1 MSSAHAS
8 SVPRRRVRQT
18 RTTPS
23 VAPRRAVNAANRSA
37 KALRPV
43 PGNSGN
49 GLAIPWFVVLG
60 TSVVPFFVAAG
71 VTALL
76 GLAWKSAAKVM
87 AWIGLIFALV
97 TVPGAFLA
105 TPELGTA
112 IALGSMHVVVGIAW
126 YLAVR
131 RRA

>member
-1 MSSAHAS
+1 MTTSTSTIS
-8 SVPRRRVRQT
+8 WSRVARFAVIAAISNLVIFGIG
-18 RTTPS
+18 S
-23 VAPRRAVNAANRSA
+23 VAGSNWQA
-37 KALRPV
+37 
-43 PGNSGN
+43 N
-49 GLAIPWFVVLG
+49 GLTIPWFVVLG
-60 TSVVPFFVAAG
+60 TSVVPLFVAAG

>member
-1 MSSAHAS
+1 MSATTSTIS
-8 SVPRRRVRQT
+8 WSRVT
-18 RTTPS
+18 RFALIAAISNLVIFGIGS
-23 VAPRRAVNAANRSA
+23 VAGATWVASGLTIAWFMILGASI
-37 KALRPV
+37 V
-43 PGNSGN
+43 PM
-49 GLAIPWFVVLG
+49 
-60 TSVVPFFVAAG
+60 FVAAG

-87 AWIGLIFALV
+87 AWIGLVFAIV
-97 TVPGAFLA
+97 TVPSPFLA